1 MEMIHMPK
9 LYDDLDILVVTF
21 KVSTTYYFKMFII
34 PFTYHK
40 TTLQNPKITIHRFII
55 LTIGGKQLWTE
66 NDSLDPIHDILH
78 PNQIYLE
85 TPPIKYEN
93 YYLCQV
99 DITKTDMNEFYKWD
113 EIELRM
119 RNVFVG
125 ERFIH
130 LVQSLIFQIG
140 YLFPKMNL

>member
-1 MEMIHMPK
+1 
-9 LYDDLDILVVTF
+9 
-21 KVSTTYYFKMFII
+21 MFII

-113 EIELRM
+113 EIELKDEECFCWRTFYTFGTEFDLS
-119 RNVFVG
+119 NWLPIPKN
-125 ERFIH
+125 E
-130 LVQSLIFQIG
+130 SLELESIFKKIISS
-140 YLFPKMNL
+140 